1 MLVRPATEEKMLF
14 SYKAAMFAGMGGK
27 AVTSLMIRVSEES
40 LDVLGMDVKNA
51 TPAPLRSK

>member
-1 MLVRPATEEKMLF
+1 MLF